1 MVLWSLR
8 TLIWN
13 RGYFSCPLSPS
24 ECADGL
30 NSILSEH
37 LLAFQ
42 VKDVSMQSCCFQRL
56 SWFRCEA
63 LNASICVYMLHH
75 SGSVSELQGIKSPPI
90 WIHSTNIYMLFLHS
104 NMLLL
109 GLALCLKIHS
119 GVSPAHMV
127 VCCLLAVCVYLI
139 GIWVGL
145 EAHHMAIMYEPMPR
159 WIIDGLNQYANGC
172 KLGNV

>member
-1 MVLWSLR
+1 MVLWSIR

-13 RGYFSCPLSPS
+13 RGYFSRPLSPS

-30 NSILSEH
+30 NSIWSER

-75 SGSVSELQGIKSPPI
+75 SGSVSELQGIKSAPI
-90 WIHSTNIYMLFLHS
+90 WIHSTNIHAFPTQQHAPFRISLVSEDPLRCVTSTYGGVLLVGCLCVSHWYMSWFGNPSYGNH
-104 NMLLL
+104 
-109 GLALCLKIHS
+109 
-119 GVSPAHMV
+119 VWAHAKMN
-127 VCCLLAVCVYLI
+127 Y
-139 GIWVGL
+139 W
-145 EAHHMAIMYEPMPR
+145 R
-159 WIIDGLNQYANGC
+159 T
-172 KLGNV
+172 